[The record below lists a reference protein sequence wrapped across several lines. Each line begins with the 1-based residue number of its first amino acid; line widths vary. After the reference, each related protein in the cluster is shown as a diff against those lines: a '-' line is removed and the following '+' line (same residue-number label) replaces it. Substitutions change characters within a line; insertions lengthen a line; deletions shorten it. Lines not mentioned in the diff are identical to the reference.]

1 MTFGNIVRGRGR
13 AWQGAYMAWG
23 HRWQEGTG
31 RGGMHGKGDM
41 CGRGH
46 VWWEVGGF

>member
-1 MTFGNIVRGRGR
+1 MIFGYIVRGRGR

-31 RGGMHGKGDM
+31 RGACMARGTCVAGGMYGGK
-41 CGRGH
+41 
-46 VWWEVGGF
+46 